1 MKNYNKIKIKL
12 IGFLFV
18 ISLLLYIFK
27 SFALENLE
35 NLKNN
40 FEKFFIEY
48 QNQAKDDLN
57 VANKYLYDYVNIAIK
72 LNKQQ
77 EASSFLR
84 NFLDSY
90 NPFFLKNLAD
100 SLFILNDFNNS
111 KKAYLN
117 LINLLYNPN
126 INSISDNSKNII
138 SYAYF
143 KLSNIEYINGNI
155 TNYFKYLKDS
165 IYFDRDYYSVLKKK
179 IIFLK
184 DSFIFNQNNYD
195 LNDFDK
201 IEQIISNE
209 IYDKNKIYDS
219 KNQKIEFSDEI
230 LLYLTDLYYNL
241 YLFSFNDFYKSKAL
255 DYLNKIKNKN
265 NTEYYYLL
273 INLEDNEDKKIEI
286 IKQLVLKFK
295 DVDPSFYE
303 QLGDYY
309 YKNQD
314 LNNALDYYLKLVN
327 IIPTKKTVLFKI
339 ANIYYNKND
348 FLNALNYINLAIK
361 LDDNPDYYY
370 FKGEILLALNE
381 LTQALE
387 SFKLAYDKYNDISL
401 KAKALTKIKNTQD
414 LINKINKNKN

>member
-1 MKNYNKIKIKL
+1 MKNYNRIKI

-27 SFALENLE
+27 AFALENLE

-40 FEKFFIEY
+40 FEKFFMEY
-48 QNQAKDDLN
+48 QNQAKYDLN
-57 VANKYLYDYVNIAIK
+57 VANKYLYDYVNIAIY

-77 EASSFLR
+77 EACKFLKD
-84 NFLDSY
+84 FLNSY

-100 SLFILNDFNNS
+100 SLFILNDFDNS

-126 INSISDNSKNII
+126 INPISANSKNII
-138 SYAYF
+138 SHAYF
-143 KLSNIEYINGNI
+143 KLSNIEYINGDI
-155 TNYFKYLKDS
+155 TNYFKYLKNS
-165 IYFDRDYYSVLKKK
+165 IYFDRDYYSALKKK

-209 IYDKNKIYDS
+209 IYNQNKIYDS
-219 KNQKIEFSDEI
+219 KNKKIELSDEI
-230 LLYLTDLYYNL
+230 LLYLSDLYYNL

-255 DYLNKIKNKN
+255 DYLTKIKNKN

-286 IKQLVLKFK
+286 IRELVLKFK

-314 LNNALDYYLKLVN
+314 LNNALNYYLKLVN

-348 FLNALNYINLAIK
+348 FLNALSY
-361 LDDNPDYYY
+361 
-370 FKGEILLALNE
+370 
-381 LTQALE
+381 T
-387 SFKLAYDKYNDISL
+387 
-401 KAKALTKIKNTQD
+401 
-414 LINKINKNKN
+414 